1 MYYFYMG
8 KVLLPIP
15 PSKIQTTIGNQN
27 KTINLMNEGEV
38 NVIKGPGLTEFK
50 FDILLP
56 LYTLYPFAMYKKGQF
71 LHASYYLEYFE
82 DLKINKTPFYF
93 VINRFKYDPFTKKKD
108 NIMKTRMEV
117 ILENYTITESTD
129 NAPDIEV
136 SLELKEFVKY
146 ETIVKDLDSKTN
158 TVKSSKVL
166 GTSRKT
172 IPNTY
177 VVKKGDTL
185 WVIAKKLLGDGAKCW
200 NLAKLNGISNPNKL
214 TVGQVLKIQDVKAT
228 VAPPSAVTHNAVNNS
243 SSAAKAV
250 KTVKTVTP
258 AAAKASSKPKS
269 KALFTTDKD
278 KMMKDILNNAKKEGP
293 LTYSQFLRSK
303 QQGPLTYSE
312 SLKKKR
318 LGPLRY
324 AESLE
329 R

>member
-15 PSKIQTTIGNQN
+15 PSKIQTTVNNQN

-38 NVIKGPGLTEFK
+38 NVIKSPGLTEFK

-56 LYTLYPFAMYKKGQF
+56 LNTYYPFAMYNNKEF
-71 LHASYYLEYFE
+71 LHASYFLDYFKK
-82 DLKINKTPFYF
+82 LKNNRTPFFF
-93 VINRFKYDPFTKKKD
+93 VINRYKYDPQLKAKA
-108 NIMKTRMEV
+108 NMIKTRMEV
-117 ILENYTITESTD
+117 ILESYTITEATD
-129 NAPDIEV
+129 SAPDIEV
-136 SLELKEFVKY
+136 SIELKEYVKY

-158 TVKSSKVL
+158 TVMKSSKIN
-166 GTSRKT
+166 GPSHKT

-228 VAPPSAVTHNAVNNS
+228 VAPPSAKSNTS
-243 SSAAKAV
+243 SVSAI

-258 AAAKASSKPKS
+258 AAKKSSKIPKS
-269 KALFTTDKD
+269 AFLFADSNGVQVRNTLSKFY
-278 KMMKDILNNAKKEGP
+278 EGKG
-293 LTYSQFLRSK
+293 RSS
-303 QQGPLTYSE
+303 GGGGISNDGH
-312 SLKKKR
+312 SHSGGSR
-318 LGPLRY
+318 GF
-324 AESLE
+324 
-329 R
+329 